1 MGESLFLVV
10 IDGCLIEIGRVPP
23 PTKVAAIVNVRRRVI
38 GGGVPLVERAGLFA
52 GWRCRGR

>member
-1 MGESLFLVV
+1 MDEALFFVV
-10 IDGCLIEIGRVPP
+10 IDGCLVGIGC
-23 PTKVAAIVNVRRRVI
+23 VATHLVTAIVNVRRRGI